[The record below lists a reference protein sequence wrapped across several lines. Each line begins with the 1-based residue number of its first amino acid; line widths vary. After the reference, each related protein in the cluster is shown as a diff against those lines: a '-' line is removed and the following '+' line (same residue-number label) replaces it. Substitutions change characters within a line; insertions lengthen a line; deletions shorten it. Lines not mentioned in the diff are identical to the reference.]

1 MCIDTAKKNR
11 VLPHEEWIAKVD
23 MDAFKEEMDALGRR
37 LRSEEGA
44 PDKAHLNMI
53 INLCDILLV
62 VGLAGLGL
70 SPAYVFPWVFLGMA
84 ITFRWGCVMHHI
96 SHGGY
101 SRVNEK
107 KFSRGVFA
115 VGGWYYRARDW
126 LDWILPEAWDVEHNT
141 LHHYS
146 TNEKDDPD
154 LVQRNFET
162 TRDWDAPTVVKA
174 LVLLSG
180 IVTWKWMYYA
190 ANTWKHMQ
198 LEAKRRAGVKI
209 TKEQMAR
216 AETPIMIHHLSGE
229 IEAEIMEPLKMF
241 MQVYLPHLF
250 FRILLPPVI
259 FYVLAGWEGSLNA
272 MTNIFLAEL
281 WANLHSFCLVVP
293 NHAGD
298 DMYHFSTHVKPNTAT
313 FYMRQIIGS
322 VNYHT
327 GSDPKASPWWN
338 NFVDVTQGWL
348 NYQIEHHCYPNM
360 SMVSYRKA
368 QPEVQ
373 VCNTAFVPHNPSR
386 HTTSLHT
393 PLIKDDYARLH
404 IITRFD
410 GGDGCYII
418 SR

>member
-1 MCIDTAKKNR
+1 MTKK
-11 VLPHEEWIAKVD
+11 LATHDLWIENVD

-84 ITFRWGCVMHHI
+84 LTVRWTSVMHHI

-101 SRVNEK
+101 SR
-107 KFSRGVFA
+107 SDPAHARGVFA

-126 LDWILPEAWDVEHNT
+126 LDWMLPEAWDVEHNT

-154 LVQRNFET
+154 LVQRNFAT
-162 TRDWDAPTVVKA
+162 TRDWDVPVPLKYVMVYIGTVM
-174 LVLLSG
+174 
-180 IVTWKWMYYA
+180 WKWMYYA
-190 ANTWKHMQ
+190 ANTWKHLQ
-198 LEAKRRAGVKI
+198 IEKRRRSGEKI
-209 TKEQMAR
+209 SKAMLKRVEQPM
-216 AETPIMIHHLSGE
+216 MIHHIFGE
-229 IEAEIMEPLKMF
+229 LEAEIMEPGKMF
-241 MQVYLPHLF
+241 VTVYLPY
-250 FRILLPPVI
+250 ILIRMVLPSVV
-259 FYVLAGWEGSLNA
+259 FYVLAGWEGCLNA

-368 QPEVQ
+368 QPEVK
-373 VCNTAFVPHNPSR
+373 VWKKHPFLYTF
-386 HTTSLHT
+386 
-393 PLIKDDYARLH
+393 
-404 IITRFD
+404 F
-410 GGDGCYII
+410 
-418 SR
+418 